1 MSVAPFILTRPTY
14 TLINSLILPI
24 ETVPADDLTVEPTL
38 RGYLTFLFP
47 VSILLDALMDEAEDG
62 RSLGEE
68 QFGVYE
74 SIERRLSAEYGV
86 DGRSCILR
94 FICELQRRPIS
105 QWTVAGQLLT
115 VLFTP
120 SYGGKKEDLELLMKY
135 RAAQMLG
142 MKDEIDCSAIYNK
155 CPFSVFY
162 YFDAVQN
169 VTSSFRSDGKQPS
182 YLWDY

>member
-24 ETVPADDLTVEPTL
+24 QSVPADDLTAEPVL

-47 VSILLDALMDEAEDG
+47 VSILLDALMEEAEDG
-62 RSLGEE
+62 RSLGKE
-68 QFGVYE
+68 QFGVYKT
-74 SIERRLSAEYGV
+74 IERRLSVEYGI

-120 SYGGKKEDLELLMKY
+120 SYGSKKEDQELLMEY

-142 MKDEIDCSAIYNK
+142 LKDEIDCGAIYNK
-155 CPFSVFY
+155 CPISVFY

-169 VTSSFRSDGKQPS
+169 ITSTLRSEEKQPK